1 MCDILYYDILDI
13 PLPELESMRSLK
25 VAFQNAA
32 NHEVSFFFLFCV
44 TSIFLIMFS
53 ACVLLPDVVSHYA
66 VTKK

>member
-32 NHEVSFFFLFCV
+32 NHEVSFFSYSV
-44 TSIFLIMFS
+44 
-53 ACVLLPDVVSHYA
+53 
-66 VTKK
+66 